1 MKRGSLTKKVE
12 VEPSSLE
19 QCLDKGLCSCCK
31 EASTCT
37 YPKVPDRPVLQCEE
51 FNGILPPPSK
61 RSSLIRNVSPVSP
74 RGVVDEPV
82 PKGLESLE
90 PRGLCKHLRR
100 TRDVHF
106 SETRGGSLALRR
118 VSMRRP
124 SSTSPFSLKDKT
136 YESRTR

>member
-82 PKGLESLE
+82 PRGFESLE
-90 PRGLCKHLRR
+90 PRGLCSNCEER
-100 TRDVHF
+100 
-106 SETRGGSLALRR
+106 ETCTFPKLEGGVWHCEEYR
-118 VSMRRP
+118 
-124 SSTSPFSLKDKT
+124 
-136 YESRTR
+136 